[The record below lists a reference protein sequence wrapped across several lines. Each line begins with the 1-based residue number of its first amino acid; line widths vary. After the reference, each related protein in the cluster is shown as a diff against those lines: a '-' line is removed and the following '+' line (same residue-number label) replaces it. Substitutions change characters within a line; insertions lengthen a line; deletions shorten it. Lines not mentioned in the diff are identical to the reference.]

1 MGCSMKILN
10 IQVHNVLGVRDIE
23 ASLEGHHL
31 WLVGGKNAQG
41 KTSVLQSL
49 VMALCG
55 KRGCDW
61 PGEPLRNGEDE
72 GWVHIEM
79 AGDGVDFNDKIRVER
94 SWKRDGDK
102 VREKMRVLSEEGFEA
117 PTPQDLLS
125 RLFIHRGF
133 DPLEFMG
140 RAPKEQADQ
149 LRALL
154 GIDFSELDDHRKKFY
169 EKRTEVNGAA
179 KHIKAQIVSVEKPGE
194 LIDVREMEEEVS
206 GAVKARGEVSRVIQ
220 KCEHDI
226 ESTKKDRDGLESTIE
241 QFKSDLAELEKEY
254 QLKKKQFQDRISSS
268 EEKAAKC
275 AESID
280 GLESYLKQK
289 TSELDGFSGVD
300 ERVEELRRAVEKNE
314 ATRKQIE
321 AFEQNEKRKQDV
333 KKLEEKSVSL
343 TESIEGVD
351 REKARIL
358 SEAPWPVDGLSF
370 GGDGL
375 VYNGVPLE
383 QCSTR
388 EKTDV
393 SIALG
398 MSANPK
404 LRMMIIQHGE
414 SIDDDSMALIEQR
427 AKEKDYQILVE
438 FMTRGIDALEDRCQV
453 VMEAGFDKK
462 SKKKS
467 KAQKDQEKK
476 PTEKVDHENE
486 SGQLPGM

>member
-1 MGCSMKILN
+1 M
-10 IQVHNVLGVRDIE
+10 
-23 ASLEGHHL
+23 
-31 WLVGGKNAQG
+31 
-41 KTSVLQSL
+41 
-49 VMALCG
+49 
-55 KRGCDW
+55 
-61 PGEPLRNGEDE
+61 
-72 GWVHIEM
+72 
-79 AGDGVDFNDKIRVER
+79 
-94 SWKRDGDK
+94 
-102 VREKMRVLSEEGFEA
+102 
-117 PTPQDLLS
+117 
-125 RLFIHRGF
+125 
-133 DPLEFMG
+133 
-140 RAPKEQADQ
+140 
-149 LRALL
+149 
-154 GIDFSELDDHRKKFY
+154 
-169 EKRTEVNGAA
+169 
-179 KHIKAQIVSVEKPGE
+179 PGE

-467 KAQKDQEKK
+467 KAQKDQEKSRPK
-476 PTEKVDHENE
+476 RLIMKMNLDSYLECSSISVRSNCSEE
-486 SGQLPGM
+486 S